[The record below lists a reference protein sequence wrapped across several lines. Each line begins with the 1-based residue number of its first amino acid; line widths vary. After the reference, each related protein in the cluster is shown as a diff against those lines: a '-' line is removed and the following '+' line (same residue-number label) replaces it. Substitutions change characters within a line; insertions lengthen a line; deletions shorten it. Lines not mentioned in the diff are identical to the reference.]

1 MSSYFSRW
9 NIHVLAA
16 QDINVDR
23 MRDAIS
29 ENPESVHFIDEVG
42 VYISGVIFNF
52 MLVLIRKDGRRFS

>member
-42 VYISGVIFNF
+42 VYVSGVI
-52 MLVLIRKDGRRFS
+52 LISCSS